1 MKTNASSTPRILYSF
16 FSFFN
21 FFSSAADFGIAKVMH
36 GKFAQTIVGKL
47 AVLLQKVLALLVQGT
62 ITHT

>member
-1 MKTNASSTPRILYSF
+1 MRQVPLEFCVVSF
-16 FSFFN
+16 LFLN

-47 AVLLQKVLALLVQGT
+47 AVLVQ
-62 ITHT
+62 